1 MARTIQLRVDDLLQ
15 MTRTTLMSQ
24 GLGWSDATADRSG
37 ERRDLVLSAYPK
49 YLSETMT
56 FTVTV
61 CFQPDVIAELS
72 RKDLVAKYVFFISGF
87 LSQKWE
93 LARSRGKIK

>member
-1 MARTIQLRVDDLLQ
+1 
-15 MTRTTLMSQ
+15 MSQ
-24 GLGWSDATADRSG
+24 GLGWTDATADRSG
-37 ERRDLVLSAYPK
+37 ERRDLVFSAYPK
-49 YLSETMT
+49 YLSET

-61 CFQPDVIAELS
+61 CFHPDVIAELS

-93 LARSRGKIK
+93 LARSRGKVKLRS